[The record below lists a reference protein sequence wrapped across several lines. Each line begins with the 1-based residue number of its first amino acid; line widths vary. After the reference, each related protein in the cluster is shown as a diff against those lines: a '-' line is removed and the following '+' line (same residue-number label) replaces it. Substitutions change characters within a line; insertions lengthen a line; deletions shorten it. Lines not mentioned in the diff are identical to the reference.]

1 MSEEKFIVHIHDCDM
16 TVGEAIKIL
25 NRIDYDDVP
34 FEQICAWKLDSHYV
48 VMDASKNSKSVRFDI
63 YKGEE

>member
-1 MSEEKFIVHIHDCDM
+1 M

-25 NRIDYDDVP
+25 GRIECDDVP
-34 FEQICAWKLDSHYV
+34 FEQICAWKLNNDSHYV
-48 VMDASKNSKSVRFDI
+48 VMDAFRNSKSVRFDI